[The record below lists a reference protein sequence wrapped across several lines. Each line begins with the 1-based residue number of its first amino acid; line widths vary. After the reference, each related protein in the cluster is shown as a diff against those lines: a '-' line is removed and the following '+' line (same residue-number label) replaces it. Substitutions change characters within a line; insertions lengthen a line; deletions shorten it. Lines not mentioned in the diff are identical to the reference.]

1 MTEGIERAMEVV
13 VVVVDRR
20 GCFVG
25 ASCDG
30 SMESDAWMLD
40 SLVVS
45 VGCDGLAPE
54 PSADLRVWLVNEV
67 PARRV
72 SPAAW
77 L

>member
-1 MTEGIERAMEVV
+1 MET
-13 VVVVDRR
+13 
-20 GCFVG
+20 
-25 ASCDG
+25 
-30 SMESDAWMLD
+30 DAWMLD

-45 VGCDGLAPE
+45 EKCDGLAPE

-72 SPAAW
+72 WPAAW